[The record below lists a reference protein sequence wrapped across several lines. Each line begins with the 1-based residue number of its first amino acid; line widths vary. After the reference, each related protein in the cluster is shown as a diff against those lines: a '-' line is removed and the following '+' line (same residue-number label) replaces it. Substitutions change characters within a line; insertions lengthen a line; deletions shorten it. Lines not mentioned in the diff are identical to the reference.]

1 MKKFKRAFTLAELL
15 LCIGIIG
22 IVSAMGMVITKHTTD
37 KAYQLYYYTGYIN
50 LYYAIAD
57 AKLQGAANATE
68 TMSNAMDLLTDNRD
82 ISGDGVTTAE
92 CANGITYSYNI
103 PDVEESSVVITMSV
117 PAAKTR
123 TNNGLQEV
131 QLYYSYD
138 SDTLIPL
145 APVEGSAAPNLQTRR
160 DLLPAYI
167 DDGKVGRNNVANRDN
182 GFRYEKPTYGS
193 FKDAFCS
200 LKGTGY
206 QEIYGDDIVVISCAA
221 GTYTNIRRRVGGVS
235 VNGVLK
241 IASPQKAH

>member
-22 IVSAMGMVITKHTTD
+22 IVSAMGMVITKHSID

-50 LYYAIAD
+50 LYYAIAE
-57 AKLQGAANATE
+57 AKRQGATNATA
-68 TMSNAMDLLTDNRD
+68 TMSNATQLLRD
-82 ISGDGVTTAE
+82 GS
-92 CANGITYSYNI
+92 ANGITYSYDI
-103 PDVEESSVVITMSV
+103 PVAVDDSATENTMYKNVFIIMSV